1 MRKYKEE
8 NDENAP
14 SKTLPFWNCHMWE
27 NGNVPKQC
35 RHFSQGPGVGYSL
48 HLCKCRDVI
57 QMLLGV
63 YA

>member
-27 NGNVPKQC
+27 NGNVPEQC
-35 RHFSQGPGVGYSL
+35 
-48 HLCKCRDVI
+48 
-57 QMLLGV
+57 
-63 YA
+63 